1 MGEKEGG
8 GGGGIKMVFL
18 GGGGDLSGELRQLR
32 TPMLILQKMRFCHKY
47 KMLVILAQKI
57 QGFQ

>member
-1 MGEKEGG
+1 MGGVLK
-8 GGGGIKMVFL
+8 IVFL
-18 GGGGDLSGELRQLR
+18 GSGGDLSGELRQLR